1 MENWK
6 ELVYQ
11 SVSTVIF
18 CIAVVLLLHQ
28 YASYTK
34 LLEQLKYRN
43 QSLLYQQYKNEADPL
58 ISYAELIATLVQPLE
73 YDMEIDEVL
82 ISKYEHTPDQIQSY
96 GIKKTNYV
104 KSYAYDGNG
113 EVTRILYKSIG
124 P

>member
-11 SVSTVIF
+11 SVSATIF
-18 CIAVVLLLHQ
+18 CIAVTLLLHQ
-28 YASYTK
+28 YVSYTK
-34 LLEQLKYRN
+34 LLEQLKCRN
-43 QSLLYQQYKNEADPL
+43 QPLLYQQNKSEVNPFV
-58 ISYAELIATLVQPLE
+58 SYAELIATLVQPLE
-73 YDMEIDEVL
+73 YDMEIDQVL

-96 GIKKTNYV
+96 EIKKTNYV

-113 EVTRILYKSIG
+113 EVTRILYESIE